1 MKKIQFIKESL
12 KSLKEVGT
20 ILPSS
25 KSIVNKMIQPID
37 FSNNI
42 TIIELGSGTG
52 VITKKIL
59 DKMNSKSNLI
69 CFETNKKFY
78 EELKKIDNKKMTLLN
93 QSAELMESYLNDN
106 EIIKIDYIV
115 SSVPL
120 VTLPKK
126 VTNNILEKSAKI
138 LNKHGE
144 LIQLQYSK
152 LLKKRLEKHFNT
164 INTKFT
170 AAYYLPAF
178 IYICSNK

>member
-37 FSNNI
+37 FSKNI
-42 TIIELGSGTG
+42 IIIELGSGTG
-52 VITKKIL
+52 VITKKIIEN
-59 DKMNSKSNLI
+59 MNSESELI

-78 EELKKIDNKKMTLLN
+78 EELKKMKNNKISILN
-93 QSAELMESYLNDN
+93 RSAESMESYLKDN
-106 EIIKIDYIV
+106 KINKVDYII

-120 VTLPKK
+120 VTLPKQ
-126 VTNNILEKSAKI
+126 VTNSILEKSVNI
-138 LNKHGE
+138 LKNHGK

-152 LLKKRLEKHFNT
+152 LLKKRLEKHFNE
-164 INTKFT
+164 ISIKFT

-178 IYICSNK
+178 IYTCSNK

>member
-1 MKKIQFIKESL
+1 MKKINFIKESL
-12 KSLKEVGT
+12 KSLREVGT

-25 KSIVNKMIQPID
+25 KGIINKMVKPID
-37 FSNNI
+37 FKNNI

-52 VITKKIL
+52 VITKNIL
-59 DKMNSKSNLI
+59 NKMNSESNLI

-78 EELKKIDNKKMTLLN
+78 DELKKIDDKKMTLLN
-93 QSAELMESYLNDN
+93 DSAEMMESYINEN
-106 EIIKIDYIV
+106 EIIKVDYIV

-126 VTNNILEKSAKI
+126 VTNNILEQSEKL
-138 LNKHGE
+138 LNNHGC

-152 LLKKRLEKHFNT
+152 LLKRRLKKYFNT
-164 INTKFT
+164 IDTKFT

-178 IYICSNK
+178 IYTCSNK